1 MISCPCCSGLLLPH
15 IRSDAQIHWFCRHCW
30 QDMPVFSIKTPVYFT
45 GLIVERFPHHI
56 HNKPQVNTADFISQR
71 QTINGWVEFQDVP
84 A

>member
-30 QDMPVFSIKTPVYFT
+30 QDMPVFSIKTPVSFT
-45 GLIVERFPHHI
+45 GIIVERFSRNF
-56 HNKPQVNTADFISQR
+56 HNKQQTNKADSFSQH
-71 QTINGWVEFQDVP
+71 QTINQRVELQDVP